1 MRIFMKILHLMTGHE
16 KFIIQRMISTFSR
29 EGAFMSLKEYLVQNK
44 VDEIEDDE
52 EFCEREYDLIGEY
65 LQNNIASEEDVEEV
79 ERRGYFMDYFVSTE
93 E

>member
-1 MRIFMKILHLMTGHE
+1 
-16 KFIIQRMISTFSR
+16 
-29 EGAFMSLKEYLVQNK
+29 MSLKEYLIQNK

-65 LQNNIASEEDVEEV
+65 LQNNRASEEDVKEV
-79 ERRGYFMDYFVSTE
+79 ECRGYFMDYFAVAE

>member
-1 MRIFMKILHLMTGHE
+1 
-16 KFIIQRMISTFSR
+16 
-29 EGAFMSLKEYLVQNK
+29 MSLKEYLVQNK